1 MLVTFKSKAT
11 GDLFM
16 FEENAMQILD
26 LFGKDTFQGI
36 ITVDEMPELIRILE
50 AEIAKKKA
58 EEAKEREEREKAE
71 REEEERLRKEAEE
84 KFYSTEDEEEEEED
98 PYEEKAPPPPP
109 PERPVPF
116 SARAWPFL
124 EMLRVSLKK
133 KRDIVWGV

>member
-26 LFGKDTFQGI
+26 LFGKDTIQGI
-36 ITVDEMPELIRILE
+36 ITVDEMPEAIRILE
-50 AEIAKKKA
+50 AEIAKKKT
-58 EEAKEREEREKAE
+58 EEAREKAEREKAE

-84 KFYSTEDEEEEEED
+84 KFYSTEEEEEEED

-124 EMLRVSLKK
+124 EMLRTSLKK

>member
-26 LFGKDTFQGI
+26 LFGKDTIQGI
-36 ITVDEMPELIRILE
+36 ITVEQMPEAIRILE
-50 AEIAKKKA
+50 AEIARKKIQ
-58 EEAKEREEREKAE
+58 EAKEREEREKAE

-84 KFYSTEDEEEEEED
+84 AFFNDEEEEEED

-124 EMLRVSLKK
+124 DMLKTSLKK
-133 KRDIVWGV
+133 KKDIVWGV

>member
-26 LFGKDTFQGI
+26 LFGKDTIQGI
-36 ITVDEMPELIRILE
+36 ITVDEMPEAIRILE

-98 PYEEKAPPPPP
+98 PYEKKAPPPA
-109 PERPVPF
+109 PEKPVPF

-124 EMLRVSLKK
+124 QMLRTALKK
-133 KRDIVWGV
+133 ERDIVWGV

>member
-11 GDLFM
+11 GNLFM

-26 LFGKDTFQGI
+26 LFGKDTIQGI
-36 ITVDEMPELIRILE
+36 ITVEEMPEAIRILE
-50 AEIAKKKA
+50 AEIARKKI

-84 KFYSTEDEEEEEED
+84 AFFNDEEEEEED
-98 PYEEKAPPPPP
+98 PCEEKAPPPPP

-116 SARAWPFL
+116 SARAFPFL
-124 EMLRVSLKK
+124 QMLRTALKK
-133 KRDIVWGV
+133 EREIVWGV